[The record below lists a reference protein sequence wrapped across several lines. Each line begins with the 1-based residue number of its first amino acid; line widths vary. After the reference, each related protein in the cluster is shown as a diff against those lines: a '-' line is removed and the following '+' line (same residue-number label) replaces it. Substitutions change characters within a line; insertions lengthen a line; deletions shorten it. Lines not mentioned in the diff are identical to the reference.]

1 VSDLD
6 QPHNAPA
13 PACPPSPG
21 ISLALTVLAVVLA
34 LLILASMPLGRG
46 GDGDAS
52 TIVPPSRFAEMGK
65 IFAPVSF
72 SILSGFHYG
81 DPPGLAEAETRRR
94 PDPIPPQV
102 LALDGRQVAVAGFM
116 LPLDYDGTG
125 VSEFLLNASYDM
137 CYFGA
142 PTRPN
147 DFIVVRMSGGRR
159 TEFVHTPIVV
169 FGTLT
174 VREERSRGRVVS
186 LYTME
191 AEGVGFIPQ

>member
-1 VSDLD
+1 MSDPA
-6 QPHNAPA
+6 QPHDAPA
-13 PACPPSPG
+13 PARPLSPR
-21 ISLALTVLAVVLA
+21 ISLALTVLAVALA
-34 LLILASMPLGRG
+34 LFILTSLPLGRAG
-46 GDGDAS
+46 EMDAS
-52 TIVPPSRFAEMGK
+52 TVVPPSRFAEMAQT
-65 IFAPVSF
+65 FAPVSF
-72 SILSGFHYG
+72 SLLSGFFYG
-81 DPPGLAEAETRRR
+81 DPPGLSEAETGRR

-174 VREERSRGRVVS
+174 VREERSRDRVVS